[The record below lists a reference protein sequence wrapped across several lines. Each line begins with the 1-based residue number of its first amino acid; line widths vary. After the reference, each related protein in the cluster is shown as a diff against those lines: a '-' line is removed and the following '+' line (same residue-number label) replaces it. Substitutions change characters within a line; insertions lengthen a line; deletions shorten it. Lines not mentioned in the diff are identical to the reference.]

1 MSSAEIPEYVSV
13 DDYLA
18 REEQSHLRHEYID
31 GWVRAMCGATV
42 RHNVVKGNCLAL
54 LWVRLRNTGC
64 RPFDADMKIKIRN
77 KRLSRFYYP
86 DLQVVCESNAP
97 TSVFQE
103 QPVLLIEVLSPSTR
117 RYDLEEKMA
126 AYAAIPSLQCY
137 IVLEQHQ
144 PIAIVLR
151 RTDQGFVQ
159 EKIEGIGGT
168 IDLPFLGCSLSMEEI
183 YEGVEFTPEC
193 IQEPELEYNAQDSN

>member
-1 MSSAEIPEYVSV
+1 MSSAEISEHVSV

-31 GWVRAMCGATV
+31 GWVRGMCGATV

-54 LWVRLRNTGC
+54 LWVRLRHTRC
-64 RPFDADMKIKIRN
+64 RPFDADRKIKIRN
-77 KRLSRFYYP
+77 ESLSRFYYP
-86 DLQVVCESNAP
+86 NLQVVCESNAP

-117 RYDLEEKMA
+117 RNDLEEKMA

-137 IVLEQHQ
+137 IALEQHQ

-159 EKIEGIGGT
+159 EKIEGIRGT
-168 IDLPFLGCSLSMEEI
+168 IELPFLGCSLSMEEI
-183 YEGVEFTPEC
+183 YEEVEFTPEC